1 MALPNLPFQTS
12 PSSIPAK
19 LNSSSPRHRFKVNPF
34 SRWFKQPTP
43 SWWLLSRI
51 KLWKLVVPLSKSYRH
66 SSRNRSLSMFRA
78 YRGRQTTRITLT
90 LLEGLASHSRTSNS
104 TRLVAPS
111 QIKFAK
117 AVSAQQRPTHNNRLS
132 TWLLI
137 SNSLSSSK
145 LACHCHRLHKPFN
158 KYNSKTR
165 TLLQPPNRA
174 LLDSSSPPSSNSK
187 RWRPY

>member
-1 MALPNLPFQTS
+1 MP
-12 PSSIPAK
+12 
-19 LNSSSPRHRFKVNPF
+19 H
-34 SRWFKQPTP
+34 
-43 SWWLLSRI
+43 
-51 KLWKLVVPLSKSYRH
+51 SKSYRH

-90 LLEGLASHSRTSNS
+90 LLEGLASRSRTNNS

-117 AVSAQQRPTHNNRLS
+117 AVSAHRRPTHNNRLS
-132 TWLLI
+132 IWLLI
-137 SNSLSSSK
+137 SNSLSSNK
-145 LACHCHRLHKPFN
+145 LACHCHRPHKPLN
-158 KYNSKTR
+158 KYSSKTK

-174 LLDSSSPPSSNSK
+174 LLDSSSPLSSNNK